1 MREGWIQNDEGGRMM
16 ISSWWGV
23 LITDR
28 LTDKRTFVN
37 VDTENYC
44 IEPPHTR
51 AQFMPIWNQT
61 ACELLILLIQ
71 YNILLDVTL
80 DPAISLVNISG
91 RETSQYM
98 KKLRSSPSELFLVI
112 RVCQKCQ
119 KCKNSEN
126 KVFEGIE
133 AISPK
138 W

>member
-80 DPAISLVNISG
+80 DSAISLVNISD
-91 RETSQYM
+91 RE
-98 KKLRSSPSELFLVI
+98 SSPISNWHEMCLVCLKDSRYLPCHTI
-112 RVCQKCQ
+112 STWIFQKVLRLSLSFCTA
-119 KCKNSEN
+119 C
-126 KVFEGIE
+126 V
-133 AISPK
+133 
-138 W
+138 